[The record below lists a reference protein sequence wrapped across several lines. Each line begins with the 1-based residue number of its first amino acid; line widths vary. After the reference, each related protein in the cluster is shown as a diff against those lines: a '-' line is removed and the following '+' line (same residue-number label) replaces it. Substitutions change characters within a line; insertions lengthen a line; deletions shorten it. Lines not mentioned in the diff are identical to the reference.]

1 MGALASLTMAV
12 TWRRSVPRVCSGSAH
27 SSAGRSLVLRPRLL
41 EICSSARACFH
52 DKQSHSSAQVHTCY
66 RFQIDRRRLAVMQVE
81 LLAVMQVEMLCVL
94 VNDCGL
100 LWTYPVESCA
110 CRLEVPH
117 LAHKGHTPVP
127 KVAAAWAHPL
137 QPAVPHAHVGLLQA

>member
-52 DKQSHSSAQVHTCY
+52 DKQSHSSAQVHRCD
-66 RFQIDRRRLAVMQVE
+66 RFQTDRRQVK
-81 LLAVMQVEMLCVL
+81 LLFVL

-117 LAHKGHTPVP
+117 LPHKGHTPVP
-127 KVAAAWAHPL
+127 KVATAGAYPL
-137 QPAVPHAHVGLLQA
+137 QPAVPHTHVGLLQA